1 MRVVDGSGRDSSHFK
16 FQSNIVYCI
25 TKNGLLAT
33 LKCIEI
39 KINKKNEQICEIRLC
54 QLSKVINTSKH
65 YFIFILQLVA
75 YPHMSSRH
83 LQSFDFA
90 DSTGSYRHP
99 IYSNSILIDT
109 FNRCMLSTFSV
120 LILAYAHS
128 LFIYINYPAGS

>member
-1 MRVVDGSGRDSSHFK
+1 MRVVDVSGWVASHFK
-16 FQSNIVYCI
+16 SKSNIIYCI
-25 TKNGLLAT
+25 TKNGSPAT
-33 LKCIEI
+33 LKCIEMI
-39 KINKKNEQICEIRLC
+39 KKNEQICEIRLC

-65 YFIFILQLVA
+65 YFIFILRLVA
-75 YPHMSSRH
+75 YPRMSSHH

-120 LILAYAHS
+120 LLLAYTHS
-128 LFIYINYPAGS
+128 LFIYANYPAGS